1 MMMQRLSDQRGVAAI
16 TILMVTVVLALAG
29 SVVAFTATAELE
41 IGGRERRAEEAF
53 VGAEA
58 GLDVAST
65 YFDSVDATIGQLG
78 TAPAFCLNNPVVDDA
93 VEYRHPDPAMNNAIC
108 GIEITSPQNG
118 DWFKPPNGKPFI
130 DYKVLSRSQE
140 GRTVTRALS
149 STYRVVAWEVPF
161 GMFINGN
168 VDFNGAPQLLRESLL
183 VNGVVTSREK
193 LDTDWDEDGLFDDPD
208 LGWEFHKDRITS
220 DPDPDMCLDG
230 STGQMVGCAAVFSNF
245 QIYEKNQQ
253 KTSDEIHSSSPS
265 PYPHDRDSHQ
275 QKIVNGVAQPVVTLP
290 DSDVLEAMPHL
301 KQVAQAQGN
310 YFDVKDGSGKTEL
323 FQPGDV
329 GAPAKEFAENVVVYI
344 DADADDTVKW
354 KVDLIPGSTSS
365 DMLHTYPDG
374 VRAGPASGILVVR
387 GGDLQLENG
396 GYWSGAIF
404 VPEGEFRI
412 LGSVTCVCTIYAKGF
427 SAQGG
432 GSTIEL
438 TPEWFQNLH
447 PGLVNVSR
455 RSFSECEP
463 FQASQLC

>member
-1 MMMQRLSDQRGVAAI
+1 MMMQRLSGERGVAAI

-58 GLDVAST
+58 GLDVASS
-65 YFDSVDATIGQLG
+65 YFDSVDATIEELG
-78 TAPAFCLNNPVVDDA
+78 SDPAFCLNNPVVDDT
-93 VEYRHPDPAMNNAIC
+93 VEYQHPTLAGSPLC

-118 DWFKPPNGKPFI
+118 TWFTPPNGKPFI

-140 GRTVTRALS
+140 GRTVNRVLA
-149 STYRVVAWEVPF
+149 STYRVVAREIPF
-161 GMFINGN
+161 GMFVNGN
-168 VDFNGAPQLLRESLL
+168 VDLNGTPTLLRESLL

-193 LDTDWDEDGLFDDPD
+193 LDMDWNNNNTFDDPD
-208 LGWEFHKDRITS
+208 LGWVFHKDRISS
-220 DPDPDMCLDG
+220 DPDPDLCLDG
-230 STGQMVGCAAVFSNF
+230 VSGQMVGCAAVFANF

-275 QKIVNGVAQPVVTLP
+275 AKIVNGVAQPVVTLP
-290 DSDVLEAMPHL
+290 SSDVLEAMPHL
-301 KQVAQAQGN
+301 KQVAQGQGTYYDLRN
-310 YFDVKDGSGKTEL
+310 GSGGNTV
-323 FQPGDV
+323 FQPGDI
-329 GAPAKEFAENVVVYI
+329 GAPAKEFAENAVVYI
-344 DADADDTVKW
+344 DADASDTIKW
-354 KVDLIPGSTSS
+354 KVSLIPFSTGS

-374 VRAGPASGILVVR
+374 VRRGPASGILVVR
-387 GGDLQLENG
+387 GGQLQLESG
-396 GYWSGAIF
+396 DVWSGAIF
-404 VPEGEFRI
+404 VPENQFRI
-412 LGSVTCVCTIYAKGF
+412 LGGVECTCTIYAEGF

-432 GSTIEL
+432 NSMIQL
-438 TPEWFQNLH
+438 TPEWFQNL
-447 PGLVNVSR
+447 PAGLVNVTR